1 MSYAVSATT
10 STGAVN
16 VHSGSVAEI
25 RAAIAEARKD
35 GASSVSLS
43 EDGKTIDESQLG
55 QLTSSLVSATSTM
68 TKYA

>member
-10 STGAVN
+10 SNGAIN
-16 VHSGSVAEI
+16 VHSGSAAEI
-25 RAAIAEARKD
+25 RSAIAEARKA
-35 GASSVSLS
+35 GATSVSLS
-43 EDGKTIDESQLG
+43 EDGKSIDESQIG